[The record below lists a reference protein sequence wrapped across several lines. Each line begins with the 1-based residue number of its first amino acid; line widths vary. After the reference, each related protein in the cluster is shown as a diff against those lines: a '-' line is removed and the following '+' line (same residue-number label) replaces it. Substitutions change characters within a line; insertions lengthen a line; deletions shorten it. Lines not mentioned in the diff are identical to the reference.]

1 MSQRPQIVS
10 NLYFPKQKKR
20 NILNSTQK
28 GKCKN
33 ITRLNETTK
42 SVNSFII
49 KMCKIQFSPLLTYIT
64 FCDQE
69 GNANRY
75 LFDNN
80 DPSGIHIN
88 NEGVN
93 KLFEQLYTQSSDIEE
108 I

>member
-1 MSQRPQIVS
+1 
-10 NLYFPKQKKR
+10 
-20 NILNSTQK
+20 
-28 GKCKN
+28 
-33 ITRLNETTK
+33 
-42 SVNSFII
+42 
-49 KMCKIQFSPLLTYIT
+49 LTYIT

-93 KLFEQLYTQSSDIEE
+93 NLIEQLYTQSSDIEE